1 MALSSR
7 NRANVDTPGI
17 EPAGPLAFYIHSVRS
32 GLGAEKVVL
41 NVISGLAGRGRE
53 IDLLIEDVEDDLRDR
68 LPAGV
73 NVVDVS
79 AAARAQAGE
88 VLFRVASALANLFR
102 RAEADPCGRM
112 SFRVALVR
120 FLFKRHPPLYALR
133 RYLFRRRPQ
142 AIISYLNY
150 PNIALLLAAQL
161 GKSDTRIYVNVRN
174 NISGEVAGA
183 KSKRMREM
191 PVLMRNL
198 FHLAD
203 GIVAV
208 SEGVAADTE
217 RLMDLPAG
225 RVTTIF
231 NPVYRPE
238 ILALADAVV
247 PHSWLEADALPVVL
261 GVGKM
266 KPQKDFSTLL
276 KAFAQLRKER
286 PARLVILGDGA
297 GRKDLEALATDLGIR
312 ADVDFPG
319 YVANPYV
326 YFRHASV
333 FVLSSAWEGLPNALI
348 EAMACGCP
356 VVSTDCPSGPSEILE
371 GGRFGRL
378 VPVGDAEAMARAIG
392 ETLDQPAA
400 SQAPK
405 EHAQRFTFDRV
416 VERYDRLLT
425 CGSVADR

>member
-1 MALSSR
+1 LDR
-7 NRANVDTPGI
+7 TKI
-17 EPAGPLAFYIHSVRS
+17 EPAARPLAFYIHSVRS

-41 NVISGLAGRGRE
+41 NVISGLAARGRE
-53 IDLLIEDVEDDLRDR
+53 VDLLIEDVEDGLRDR

-79 AAARAQAGE
+79 AAAQASAGE
-88 VLFRVASALANLFR
+88 AFCRIASFFVNLFR
-102 RAEADPCGRM
+102 RVEADPCGLAT
-112 SFRVALVR
+112 FRVALVR
-120 FLFKRHPPLYALR
+120 FLIKRHPPLHALR

-142 AIISYLNY
+142 AVISFLNY

-161 GKSDTRIYVNVRN
+161 GKGDTRIYVNVRN

-183 KSKRMREM
+183 KSRRMREM

-198 FHLAD
+198 FPLAD

-217 RLMDLPAG
+217 RLMQMPAG

-238 ILALADAVV
+238 ILALADAEA
-247 PHSWLEADALPVVL
+247 PHPWLKANAHALPVVL

-266 KPQKDFSTLL
+266 KPQKDFPALL

-286 PARLVILGDGA
+286 PARLIILGDGA
-297 GRKDLEALATDLGIR
+297 GRKDLESLAAKLGIR

-356 VVSTDCPSGPSEILE
+356 VVSTDCPSGPAEILD

-378 VPVGDAEAMARAIG
+378 VPVGDAKAMARAIG
-392 ETLDQPAA
+392 ETLDQPAT
-400 SQAPK
+400 SQAPR

-416 VERYDRLLT
+416 VERYDSLLT
-425 CGSVADR
+425 RGSAADR